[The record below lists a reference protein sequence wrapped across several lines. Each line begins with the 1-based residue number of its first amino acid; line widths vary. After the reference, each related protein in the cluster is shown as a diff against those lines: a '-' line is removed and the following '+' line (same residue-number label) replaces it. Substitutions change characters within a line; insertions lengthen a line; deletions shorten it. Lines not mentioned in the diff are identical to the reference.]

1 MKQTEEVINEK
12 AENDILYSKTV
23 KAGKRVYYVDVKRD
37 RRDSYYLAITE
48 SKRVR
53 DGNEEVHPVFEK
65 HKIFLYHE
73 DMGNFIKALEAA
85 ADYVRTAAEDAGRTR
100 KVEGEAAPEEV
111 AVEEPQAQ
119 TGEAGLSSSFLG
131 GKIEIDMKFE

>member
-73 DMGNFIKALEAA
+73 DMENFIKALEAA
-85 ADYVRTAAEDAGRTR
+85 ADYVRTAAEGAVHSR
-100 KVEGEAAPEEV
+100 KDESEPAPEEV
-111 AVEEPQAQ
+111 AAEAPQAQ
-119 TGEAGLSSSFLG
+119 AEETGLASSLLG